1 MLKDPAKGAGSV
13 LQCAHLD
20 WGVGAL
26 PIRSEP
32 TRVLI
37 LSNEDDT
44 WTADDVAEVQLELA
58 RMQNGLI
65 EQGFLTDILTVRHSV
80 TRELGGCPHYAPD
93 RWLVFNWCEQYI
105 DRPWTDTEIVT
116 ELDALGYTYTGAD
129 AERMRLSMNK
139 GRVRAAL
146 IAAGV
151 PMPIGRLYPD
161 DRVEDWSI
169 FPAMVKPINQ
179 HASFG
184 ISRASLVESPAELK
198 RQVQWVL
205 DEFKEAA
212 LVEEFIDGREI
223 HVAQIGN
230 RDVTMLPPLE
240 VDYSLFNSMRDR
252 IYTNEAKF
260 DKSAAPYYLTK
271 FLCPAPLDA
280 ATAAQIAQVA
290 ALAYRVGG
298 CRDYGRVDLRL
309 RHGQPLV
316 LDVNPNADLAFES
329 DHAIASKMLGWTYG
343 QLATRIVECALDR
356 WPARGGV
363 L

>member
-1 MLKDPAKGAGSV
+1 
-13 LQCAHLD
+13 
-20 WGVGAL
+20 L

-32 TRVLI
+32 VRVLI
-37 LSNEDDT
+37 LSNEDAT
-44 WTADDVAEVQLELA
+44 WTAADYAEVELELA

-65 EQGFLTDILTVRHSV
+65 DQGFQTDVLTVRHSV
-80 TRELGGCPHYAPD
+80 TRELGGQSCFTPD

-116 ELDALGYTYTGAD
+116 ELAALGYMFTGAD
-129 AERMRLSMNK
+129 ADRMRLSLDK
-139 GRVRAAL
+139 GRVRQAL

-151 PMPIGRLYPD
+151 PMPIGRVYTAD
-161 DRVEDWSI
+161 WVDDWSI
-169 FPAMVKPINQ
+169 FPAIVKPVNT
-179 HASFG
+179 HSSYG
-184 ISRASLVESPAELK
+184 ISRSSLAESPVELR

-205 DEFKEAA
+205 DEFKQAA

-230 RDVTMLPPLE
+230 RDVRPLPSLE
-240 VDYSLFNSMRDR
+240 VDYSLFESRRDR

-260 DKSAAPYYLTK
+260 DKTAAPYYLTK

-280 ATAAQIAQVA
+280 ATEAQVTAMA
-290 ALAYRVGG
+290 AVAYRVGG

-309 RHGQPLV
+309 RHGQPVV
-316 LDVNPNADLAFES
+316 LDVNPNADLSFES

-343 QLATRIVECALDR
+343 QLAACIVDCALER
-356 WPARGGV
+356 WPGREAH
-363 L
+363 